1 MPRGFPPQL
10 TAATSVG
17 LLGAYLGAADYLGLP
32 HPHLPPPLAALV
44 FGVAIIGA
52 AFVLSWAAEA
62 AQVDISAGL
71 ALALLAL
78 LAVLPEYAVDFV
90 FTFQAGGI
98 YQEHGSCIPQ
108 PDGSNPCSLALANM
122 TGANR
127 VLVGAGWPLVVL
139 VASLASW
146 RARRHGSQDSPSSHP
161 GRVALAP
168 TMSAEVVFLG
178 IATLYSLTLP
188 LRHTLTLI
196 DAAVLVAIFVGYAWR
211 LSQAPAEQPD
221 LAGVAQWVGN
231 KPRGSRR
238 SWVGAMFGVA
248 AVVILCSAEHFA
260 QGLVTTG
267 GQLGVDQF
275 ILVQWVA
282 PLASES
288 PELLVACLYAWRLKA
303 SDGLGALLSSKVNQW
318 TLLVGTIPLVF
329 AVSAT
334 TSDGLPLDA
343 QQRFELLL
351 TAAQS
356 LFAVSILVNLSLTVS
371 GAVTLLVLFTV
382 QVVASFVL
390 PAEANHLVIIVLSV
404 VYGALAAG
412 QFLRRR
418 HDTVRLMREGLVT
431 PFPKL
436 ADTPR

>member
-267 GQLGVDQF
+267 GQLGVDRF

>member
-1 MPRGFPPQL
+1 MPRGFPLQL
-10 TAATSVG
+10 AAATAVA
-17 LLGAYLGAADYLGLP
+17 LLGAYLGAADYLGLS
-32 HPHLPPPLAALV
+32 HPHLPAPLAALV
-44 FGVAIIGA
+44 FGSAIIGA
-52 AFVLSWAAEA
+52 AFVLAWAAEA

-71 ALALLAL
+71 ALAVLAL

-90 FTFQAGGI
+90 FTLQGGQI
-98 YQEHGSCIPQ
+98 YQQHGSCIPQ
-108 PDGSNPCSLALANM
+108 PDGSDPCSLALANM

-139 VASLASW
+139 VASLAAL
-146 RARRHGSQDSPSSHP
+146 RARRNGGQDSPSSYP
-161 GRVALAP
+161 GCVALAP

-196 DAAVLVAIFVGYAWR
+196 DAAVLVTTFVGYVWR
-211 LSQAPAEQPD
+211 LSRASAEQPD
-221 LAGVAQWVGN
+221 LAGVARWVGN
-231 KPRGSRR
+231 KPRGPRR
-238 SWVGAMFGVA
+238 GWVGAMFAVA

-260 QGLVTTG
+260 QGLVATG
-267 GQLGVDQF
+267 DQLGVDQF

-329 AVSAT
+329 ALSAT

-371 GAVTLLVLFTV
+371 GAVTLLALFTV
-382 QVVASFVL
+382 QVVASFAL
-390 PAEANHLVIIVLSV
+390 PTEGNQLLIIILSA
-404 VYGALAAG
+404 VYGVLAAV

-418 HDTVRLMREGLVT
+418 HDTVRLIREGLVT
-431 PFPKL
+431 PFPEL

>member
-1 MPRGFPPQL
+1 MPRGFPLQL
-10 TAATSVG
+10 AAATSVG

-32 HPHLPPPLAALV
+32 HPQLPPPLAALV

-221 LAGVAQWVGN
+221 LAGVAEWVGN

-404 VYGALAAG
+404 VYGGLAAG

-431 PFPKL
+431 PFPEL